1 MKAEEIHMTRLKDN
15 VIKTYGYRTELHL
28 HTSPVSACA
37 DFAPEEV
44 VKTYAD
50 IGYDTIAVTNHFSY
64 SYRFERFDKEP
75 TAEEFVKWYMS
86 DYYKAAEAGEA
97 LGINVI
103 LGAEIRFAEN
113 LNDYL
118 IYGIDDNILKE
129 VYERLPYGIDAFR
142 SNSALK
148 DVLVVQAHR
157 FRNGIEYVDPSYIDG
172 LETFNMHNG
181 HNSANGKAVKFADEN
196 NIKIVTAG
204 TDYHHK
210 DGEGM
215 AALRTKVRMTDSY
228 ELADV
233 LRSGDY
239 ALEIG
244 GCSVILP

>member
-1 MKAEEIHMTRLKDN
+1 MKAEEICMTSLKES

-28 HTSPVSACA
+28 HTSPVSGCA

-64 SYRFERFDKEP
+64 QYRFERFEKEP

-86 DYYKAAEAGEA
+86 DYYKAAKTGEA
-97 LGINVI
+97 LGINVV

-113 LNDYL
+113 ANDYL
-118 IYGIDDNILKE
+118 IYGIDEDIIKD
-129 VYERLPYGIDAFR
+129 VYERLPYGIAEFKK
-142 SNSALK
+142 SEALK
-148 DVLVVQAHR
+148 EVLVVQAHR
-157 FRNGIEYVDPSYIDG
+157 FRCGMEYIDPSHIDG

-181 HNSANGKAVKFADEN
+181 HNSANGKAVKFAKEN
-196 NIKIVTAG
+196 GIKTVTAG
-204 TDYHHK
+204 SDYHHK

-215 AALRTKVRMTDSY
+215 AALRTKTRIADSY

-239 ALEIG
+239 ALEVG